1 MAYSTSQ
8 QAGRLRELFE
18 FTQGATVT
26 RFTSAATD
34 ITALINAW
42 AQVPIERSEIEQSQ
56 DLNRANITLKFPRTN
71 SFAFAFLGA
80 LIDDTTSLTI
90 RHETDDNVWA
100 VHWKGRVSAASLTG
114 DVITLTCEPITTS
127 LKRKGLRATY
137 QINCRH
143 ALYHSRGCK
152 VDRTL
157 FDIAGTVSVDN
168 GLTIT
173 VPEADAQPDGEFT
186 GGIIVHNNIER
197 LIINHIGAQLTL
209 LSIFDVSLTG
219 QSVTLYPGCNRTA
232 ARCNDKFN
240 NLPNHGGLPGF
251 PRKNPFDGTSSF

>member
-1 MAYSTSQ
+1 MVYSTSQ

-18 FTQGATVT
+18 FTQDVTVT
-26 RFTSAATD
+26 RFTSAPSD
-34 ITALINAW
+34 ITALSNTWTQA
-42 AQVPIERSEIEQSQ
+42 PIERSEIEQSQ

-71 SFAFAFLGA
+71 AFALAFLGS
-80 LIDDTTSLTI
+80 LISDTTSLTI
-90 RHETDDNVWA
+90 RHETDDNTWS

-114 DVITLTCEPITTS
+114 DGITLTCEPITTS
-127 LKRKGLRATY
+127 LKRKGLRASY

-157 FDIAGTVSVDN
+157 FDVAGTVSVDN
-168 GLTIT
+168 GLTLTIT
-173 VPEADAQPDGEFT
+173 EAGAHPDGEFT
-186 GGIIVHNNIER
+186 GGIIVHNSVER
-197 LIINHIGAQLTL
+197 LITNHVGTSVTL
-209 LSIFDVSLTG
+209 LSVFDVSLT
-219 QSVTLYPGCNRTA
+219 SEAVTLFPGCDRSAT
-232 ARCNDKFN
+232 RCNNKFN